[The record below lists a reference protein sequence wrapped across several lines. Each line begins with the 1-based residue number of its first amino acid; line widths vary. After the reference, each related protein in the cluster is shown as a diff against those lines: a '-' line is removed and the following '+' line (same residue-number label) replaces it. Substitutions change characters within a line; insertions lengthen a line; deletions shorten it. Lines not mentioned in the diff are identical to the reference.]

1 MKTILI
7 ADDEKEV
14 RILVH
19 FTLADPRYRI
29 IETGDGYSALEIA
42 RKERPDLLVLD
53 RMMPRMSG
61 LEVVEALCQDPFT
74 ADIPIIMLTA
84 MDAERDKILACKQ
97 GIFVYMLKP
106 FSPLELREKVR
117 AMLE

>member
-7 ADDEKEV
+7 ADDEEDV
-14 RILVH
+14 RILVYI
-19 FTLADPRYRI
+19 TLASPRYCI
-29 IETGDGYSALEIA
+29 LEAGDGKSALEIA

-53 RMMPRMSG
+53 RMMPRMKG
-61 LEVVEALCQDPFT
+61 FEVVEALRQDPLT

-84 MDAERDKILACKQ
+84 IREEGDIKLTSNMGL
-97 GIFVYMLKP
+97 FSYMLKP
-106 FSPLELREKVR
+106 FNPLELREKVR

>member
-19 FTLADPRYRI
+19 FTLADSKYRI
-29 IETGDGYSALEIA
+29 IESGDGYSALELA
-42 RKERPDLLVLD
+42 RIERPDLLVLD

-61 LEVVEALCQDPFT
+61 LEVALALSQDPST
-74 ADIPIIMLTA
+74 SNIPIIMLTA
-84 MDAERDKILACKQ
+84 DGEERDQMQAYKY
-97 GIFVYMLKP
+97 GISAYMVKP
-106 FSPLELREKVR
+106 FNPLELRERVR